1 VASLFYT
8 TPTDDGA
15 IAVTC
20 DRCLQSVGCPDPYAA
35 ATAITHHHCDPD
47 TAIAH
52 PEQTGLALDGEPPA
66 TLHLLA
72 GRWVASCPTCG
83 FQLASAQS
91 QARCERRAARQV
103 CPVCHQDT

>member
-35 ATAITHHHCDPD
+35 AAAITHHHCDPSATLSGPQD
-47 TAIAH
+47 H
-52 PEQTGLALDGEPPA
+52 GSLASDERPPA
-66 TLHLLA
+66 LHLLA

-83 FQLASAQS
+83 FQLASAPS
-91 QARCERRAARQV
+91 QARCERRAARMS
-103 CPVCHQDT
+103 CPVCHEVP